1 MGIMQSILP
10 VHVLIQLSPS
20 MESFLALF
28 VMITTVKLVA
38 EMKPNN
44 ITTVMILSGM
54 VRGVRDVLLEQIK
67 LSVK

>member
-10 VHVLIQLSPS
+10 VHVLIHLSPS
-20 MESFLALF
+20 MESFPALF
-28 VMITTVKLVA
+28 GMITTVKLVA

-44 ITTVMILSGM
+44 VTTVMILSGM
-54 VRGVRDVLLEQIK
+54 VRSVRDVLLEQIK